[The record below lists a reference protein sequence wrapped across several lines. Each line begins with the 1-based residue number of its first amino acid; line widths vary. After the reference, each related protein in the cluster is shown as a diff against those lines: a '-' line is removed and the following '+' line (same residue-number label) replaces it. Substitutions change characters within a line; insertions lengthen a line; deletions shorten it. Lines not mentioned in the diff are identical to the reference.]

1 MINVNNDFDFVIY
14 NRFKG
19 DFDFRSFFYDLILVM
34 ILNQLNF
41 HDFDFDLKSSQIWF
55 YPTLDRITYIRNGET
70 CCWVMTNS
78 GTREKR
84 GAALA
89 FVRTQPQTGQ
99 EK

>member
-41 HDFDFDLKSSQIWF
+41 HDFDFYLKSSQI
-55 YPTLDRITYIRNGET
+55 
-70 CCWVMTNS
+70 
-78 GTREKR
+78 
-84 GAALA
+84 
-89 FVRTQPQTGQ
+89 
-99 EK
+99 